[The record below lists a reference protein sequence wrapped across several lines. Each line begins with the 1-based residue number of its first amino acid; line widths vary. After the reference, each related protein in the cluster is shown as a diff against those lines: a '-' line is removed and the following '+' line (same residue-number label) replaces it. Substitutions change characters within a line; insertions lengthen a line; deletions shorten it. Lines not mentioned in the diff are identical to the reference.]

1 MVASSTVL
9 PLVSVVVPVFNA
21 APYVAEAITSIT
33 TQEYSGPVEII
44 VLDDASSDGS
54 GGVVEALGDV
64 RIRVVRSEDNQG
76 IVWQLNRG
84 FGLARGKY
92 IMRMDADDIAL
103 PGRIAK
109 QVAFMEAHP
118 LVAACGTWMEVFGRQ
133 NFIWKAPTAHVDLQ
147 LLALKNS
154 PLAHPTVILRK
165 EVLDAYGLGYKQEF
179 LYVEDYELWNRL
191 SEVAE
196 LATLPEVLLRYR
208 MHPAQT
214 GATKAAVQQQA
225 ADRVRAAQLRK
236 LCFEL
241 SPADEQRFGWLMD
254 SQRAVPVAE
263 YAAIRQLA
271 VRLYAHHTAHPVL
284 DPEKFGRLLAD
295 SWAEMAGNVREF
307 APQLLRVLL
316 RQGPAPLTNLRYP
329 LAATARLVIK
339 SMLSWKTRV

>member
-1 MVASSTVL
+1 MVAFPAAL

-21 APYVAEAITSIT
+21 APYVAEALASIT
-33 TQEYSGPVEII
+33 TQEYGGPLEII
-44 VLDDASSDGS
+44 VLDDASTDGS
-54 GGVVEALGDV
+54 GGVAEALGDV

-76 IVWQLNRG
+76 IVRQLNRG

-92 IMRMDADDIAL
+92 IVRMDADDVAL

-109 QVAFMEAHP
+109 QVAFMESHP
-118 LVAACGTWMEVFGRQ
+118 QVAACGTWMEVFGRQ
-133 NFIWKAPTAHVDLQ
+133 NFVWKAPTAHDDLQ

-165 EVLDAYGLGYKQEF
+165 EVLDAHGLGYKQEF
-179 LYVEDYELWNRL
+179 IYVEDYELWNRL
-191 SEVAE
+191 GEVAE

-225 ADRVRAAQLRK
+225 ADRIRAVQLRQ
-236 LCFEL
+236 LGFGL

-263 YAAIRQLA
+263 YAAIRQLI
-271 VRLYAHHTAHPVL
+271 VRLYAHNAAHPML
-284 DPEKFGRLLAD
+284 HPDKFGRLLAD
-295 SWAEMAGNVREF
+295 SWAQMAGNVREF

-316 RQGPAPLTNLRYP
+316 RQGPAPLTNVRYP
-329 LAATARLVIK
+329 LATTARLAIK